1 MRHQRVFISVW
12 IISPRSFAELID
24 GYNSSRI
31 AVERQQYIVFFC
43 SQREM
48 FIFFY
53 HFGTVKVNLAPS
65 KLDDRIFAF
74 VVPPQN
80 DSDTQ
85 G

>member
-48 FIFFY
+48 FIFLYQFCR
-53 HFGTVKVNLAPS
+53 GKDNLAS
-65 KLDDRIFAF
+65 GKLAYRILAF